1 MYPGCSEGDYS
12 TRVVSYRHDVH
23 MHQYLSSIHSM
34 TSLHPANN
42 VPLVTLVTTISR
54 RRRHNALNTHPVY
67 RKYPRTHS
75 YSHTFQG
82 SMVFRRTLW
91 NAVAATIVTS
101 KSSLRPVLPQ
111 ELAVRCADGTTL
123 AAQSWYCRHATT
135 SDDQKEGSEPPRS
148 SGNATTT
155 TTRHILCLHGWL
167 DNCRSFYQLAPAL
180 AQAGEDYHV
189 ISLDLP
195 GHGRSSHKSIDG
207 PPMVQT
213 EMAFYVSEAIEELYS
228 QGTWHGGSS
237 SGPPLVTLIGH
248 SLGAGIASLYASSFP
263 EQIDQLVLLDGA
275 GFWSR
280 NAEDISMHV
289 RTHVKRRALTLRK
302 TTSSKQRRGYP
313 TLEAAIQQR
322 LQSVQAMP
330 GHQSLS
336 HDVARELVLRAM
348 HLDGGDEHNNP
359 GQSELDSPS
368 VLPPWV
374 FRHDSRFSW
383 PNIQYI
389 TQEQNEGIFRAL
401 GESQVDTCI
410 LLAENGW
417 PFRPEFITKAKDLI
431 KPRTLQ
437 TLPGSHYLHADP
449 ASAPAVIDAVL
460 EFLSKNER
468 G

>member
-1 MYPGCSEGDYS
+1 
-12 TRVVSYRHDVH
+12 
-23 MHQYLSSIHSM
+23 
-34 TSLHPANN
+34 
-42 VPLVTLVTTISR
+42 
-54 RRRHNALNTHPVY
+54 
-67 RKYPRTHS
+67 
-75 YSHTFQG
+75 
-82 SMVFRRTLW
+82 MVFRRTLW

-101 KSSLRPVLPQ
+101 KSSLRPVIPQ
-111 ELAVRCADGTTL
+111 ELSVRCADGTTL

-135 SDDQKEGSEPPRS
+135 SDDPNEGSEPPQS
-148 SGNATTT
+148 SGKATT
-155 TTRHILCLHGWL
+155 TTRHVLCLHGWL

-180 AQAGEDYHV
+180 AQTGDYHV
-189 ISLDLP
+189 IALDLP

-228 QGTWHGGSS
+228 QGTWHSGNS
-237 SGPPLVTLIGH
+237 SGSPLVTLIGH

-336 HDVARELVLRAM
+336 HEVARELVLRAM
-348 HLDGGDEHNNP
+348 HLDGDGDEHNNP
-359 GQSELDSPS
+359 GQSGLESPS

-410 LLAENGW
+410 LLAEKGW
-417 PFRPEFITKAKDLI
+417 PFRPEFITKAKELI

-460 EFLSKNER
+460 EFLSKDER